1 MRAAFSDLRAL
12 NNEIHALMRRASKLG
27 QHETARHLIAAASTS
42 DRAVDSFQH
51 EEPTT

>member
-1 MRAAFSDLRAL
+1 MKDAFSDLRAL
-12 NNEIHALMRRASKLG
+12 NNEIHALMKRAADLG
-27 QHETARHLIAAASTS
+27 QREIVKHLTAARIES